1 MREETLLSLLATVGI
16 GEEPTRWVV
25 DEWTL
30 CVAFPALAF
39 EIEFANLCRIGGRSL
54 LR

>member
-16 GEEPTRWVV
+16 GEEPTRWIV

-30 CVAFPALAF
+30 GVTFPALAF
-39 EIEFANLCRIGGRSL
+39 EVEFADLCRVGGRSL